1 MILHAISGLIFLYL
15 LVRLILTSHVRAAF
29 KCAAGIA
36 LFAISQQ
43 HLLLRA
49 FAGSLASPEA
59 PSWVLILQSLLFAT
73 LLFLFL
79 VVLTRDLVLLVQYLA
94 KRAIKSPKPETPG
107 ALSPE
112 RRKALLLCF
121 AALPAA
127 YGVKQALA
135 LPVTRDMEKVL
146 PGLPAELDGLCIA
159 HLSDLHIGPLLQESW
174 SAALVEKIN
183 DLRPDLILFSGD
195 IVDGLPDRRAES
207 VAHLKKLRAVH
218 GIFACVGN
226 HEYYANFHAWMKVFP
241 ELGLAML
248 LNSHRTVDIKGQKL
262 VIAGLTDPTAASFGL
277 PPPDCRAALRGAPE
291 NVPRILLAHRPTG
304 AVHNAAFGF
313 SLQLS
318 GHTHGG
324 QILGLDQFVAQ
335 FNGGYLRG
343 WYKAEG
349 MPLYVNSGAGLWS
362 GFPLRLGVPSEI
374 ARITL
379 RRA

>member
-15 LVRLILTSHVRAAF
+15 LVRLILPLRVRAAL
-29 KCAAGIA
+29 KSAAGIA
-36 LFAISQQ
+36 LFAVSQQ
-43 HLLLRA
+43 HLLLRS

-59 PSWVLILQSLLFAT
+59 PSWVLILQSLLFST

-79 VVLTRDLVLLVQYLA
+79 AVLARDFALLVRGIA
-94 KRAIKSPKPETPG
+94 KRAIKSQKPETPG
-107 ALSPE
+107 TFSPG
-112 RRKALLLCF
+112 RRKALLLCL

-127 YGVKQALA
+127 YGIRQALA
-135 LPVTRDMEKVL
+135 LPETRAMETIL
-146 PGLPAELDGLCIA
+146 PGLPTELDGLCIA

-195 IVDGLPDRRAES
+195 IVDGLPSRRAKS
-207 VAHLKKLRAVH
+207 VAHLKKLRATH

-241 ELGLAML
+241 ELGLATL
-248 LNSHRTVDIKGQKL
+248 LNSHRTVDIKGQKI
-262 VIAGLTDPTAASFGL
+262 VIAGITDPAAAGFGL

-291 NVPRILLAHRPTG
+291 NATRILLAHRPTG
-304 AVHNAAFGF
+304 AEQNATLGF

-324 QILGLDQFVAQ
+324 QILGLDRFVAQ

-343 WYKAEG
+343 WYKAGG

-379 RRA
+379 RSA